1 MPTLELTAMSET
13 SLTAPRWLPP
23 REDMERAMFS
33 GDASYD
39 GIFIVAVRTTG
50 IFCLPSCQPPRRPKP
65 ENVEF
70 FSTIHE
76 AVFAGY
82 RPCKLCRP
90 LELEGGTPV
99 WVEQLLAR
107 VEQSLNTRIQASD
120 LRDWGLSPERV
131 RRWFQQHYGMTFAA
145 WCRGR
150 RLSEAFTQIREGV
163 ELDEVALGHGDTS
176 HSGFR
181 EEFGQTFGQPPGRV
195 ARKARVVRGTSSV
208 VRGSPDPAHRPTAG
222 LQRIVTTMLD
232 SPLGRLLAAT
242 TDEGI
247 CLLEYTDRRMLE
259 RNLDTMRH
267 RFAMPVVPG
276 EHRWLKQL
284 ADELRAYFA
293 HTQTEFTVPVAPR
306 GTPFQEKVWQELR
319 HIPHGTTI
327 SYEDLAAR
335 IGQPTAVRAVAN
347 ANGQNRVN
355 IRIPCHR
362 VISKNGDL
370 TGYGGGLWRKRLLLE
385 LERSAALE

>member
-163 ELDEVALGHGDTS
+163 ELDEVALGHGYTS

-181 EEFGQTFGQPPGRV
+181 EAFGQTFGQPPGSRTKSPRC
-195 ARKARVVRGTSSV
+195 ARDFQCCARVSRPRTPTN
-208 VRGSPDPAHRPTAG
+208 RRPPAHCDHHARQPARSLAG
-222 LQRIVTTMLD
+222 
-232 SPLGRLLAAT
+232 
-242 TDEGI
+242 
-247 CLLEYTDRRMLE
+247 
-259 RNLDTMRH
+259 RH
-267 RFAMPVVPG
+267 
-276 EHRWLKQL
+276 
-284 ADELRAYFA
+284 D
-293 HTQTEFTVPVAPR
+293 
-306 GTPFQEKVWQELR
+306 
-319 HIPHGTTI
+319 
-327 SYEDLAAR
+327 
-335 IGQPTAVRAVAN
+335 
-347 ANGQNRVN
+347 
-355 IRIPCHR
+355 
-362 VISKNGDL
+362 
-370 TGYGGGLWRKRLLLE
+370 
-385 LERSAALE
+385 